1 MTTATPTGRTKVDLK
16 DPADLLAAIPYIL
29 GFHPENSVVVF
40 GQKGPDR
47 KGQGL
52 TMRVDLPPPA
62 LEKDQAR
69 DLAIRLAVTGHTG
82 ATVAV
87 VGGGSPNPA
96 GRPPRRR
103 FLRRLESSLAEYG
116 IPLLHSLW
124 VPSITEGARWR
135 CYRDQACGGVLPD
148 PGKSVVAAVI
158 TREGHI
164 TRESRAEVE
173 RLFEAGPP
181 ETLARRADLLT
192 RLADPP
198 WGNDAPVEA
207 GLAEVNAA
215 LARVERGDHAITDE
229 QAVRLAWALS
239 LVEVRDACLLTA
251 VPAGSRLARVAEGLW
266 LSLARELP
274 EPESAEALCLKAHA
288 AYIRGDLA
296 SAGMALARAIEV
308 DPEHRMAGLLT
319 AALDG
324 MLAPSEVAGIVLR
337 QRAEEPPVLGLRP
350 SGGTE

>member
-1 MTTATPTGRTKVDLK
+1 MTTTTPTGRTKVDLK

-47 KGQGL
+47 TSQGL

-62 LEKDQAR
+62 LEKDQAL
-69 DLAIRLAVTGHTG
+69 DLAARLSVTGHTG

-103 FLRRLESSLAEYG
+103 FLRRLESSLAEDG

-124 VPSITEGARWR
+124 APSITEGARWR
-135 CYRDQACGGVLPD
+135 CYRDRDCGGLLPD
-148 PGKSVVAAVI
+148 PRKSVAAAV
-158 TREGHI
+158 TTSEGHI
-164 TRESRAEVE
+164 TYESREDLE

-181 ETLARRADLLT
+181 ETLARRADMLT
-192 RLADPP
+192 RMGGPP
-198 WGNDAPVEA
+198 WGDDDLVEA

-215 LARVERGDHAITDE
+215 LARTERGDEVTTDE

-251 VPAGSRLARVAEGLW
+251 APAGAPLARAAEALW
-266 LSLARELP
+266 LRLARELP

-288 AYIRGDLA
+288 AYARGDLTIA
-296 SAGMALARAIEV
+296 NMALVRAREV
-308 DPEHRMAGLLT
+308 DPEHRMARLLA

-324 MLAPSEVAGIVLR
+324 MLAPSEVARIVLR
-337 QRAEEPPVLGLRP
+337 QRAEEPPALRLRP

>member
-47 KGQGL
+47 KRQGL
-52 TMRVDLPPPA
+52 TMRVDLPPPG
-62 LEKDQAR
+62 LEIDQAR
-69 DLAIRLAVTGHTG
+69 DLAARLAVTDHTG

-87 VGGGSPNPA
+87 VGGGPPNPA

-103 FLRRLESSLAEYG
+103 FLRRLESSLAENG

-124 VPSITEGARWR
+124 TPSITEGARWR
-135 CYRDQACGGVLPD
+135 CYRDQDCGGVLPD
-148 PGKSVVAAVI
+148 PRKSVAAAV
-158 TREGHI
+158 TAGEGHI
-164 TRESRAEVE
+164 TYESRADLE
-173 RLFEAGPP
+173 RLFAAGPP
-181 ETLARRADLLT
+181 ETLARRAGILT
-192 RLADPP
+192 GLGGPP
-198 WGNDAPVEA
+198 WGNSDPVEA

-215 LARVERGDHAITDE
+215 LARVERGVEAITDE

-251 VPAGSRLARVAEGLW
+251 APVDAPLARTAEALW
-266 LSLARELP
+266 LRLARELP

-288 AYIRGDLA
+288 AYVRGDLTIA
-296 SAGMALARAIEV
+296 NMALARAREV
-308 DPEHRMAGLLT
+308 DPEHRMARLLA

-324 MLAPSEVAGIVLR
+324 MLAPADVAEIVLR
-337 QRAEEPPVLGLRP
+337 QRADEPPALSLRP
-350 SGGTE
+350 PGVTE